1 MTEASGATAGE
12 PPAEQEPPQAAP
24 GEEKPPAAAKE
35 PEKNGAAA
43 TSASPPAEAEF
54 VHPEGGWGWVV
65 MLASMWCNGAV
76 FGIQNSFGILFLYIL
91 REFGSEDDKDL
102 SFRACE

>member
-1 MTEASGATAGE
+1 MTEASSTPVEE
-12 PPAEQEPPQAAP
+12 PAAQQEPPQAAA
-24 GEEKPPAAAKE
+24 GEEKPPVAAKE
-35 PEKNGAAA
+35 PEKNGCAA
-43 TSASPPAEAEF
+43 TGKNPAEADF

-65 MLASMWCNGAV
+65 MLASMWCNGSV
-76 FGIQNSFGILFLYIL
+76 FGIQNSFGILFLSIL